1 MDKSR
6 DRGLIYLLVTIL
18 VVILIVAVGVIVFM
32 GMKMMDMQ
40 KEQESQK
47 GHIQTSK
54 NLQSVD
60 VQAEIKRAVQEQI
73 KKIKPSEN
81 RAKEQKLAREDI
93 ATIVQMVMSQMQ
105 NSKPK
110 EKLPKGSSQKQGLA
124 SLDSELREIVDAESS
139 NTQKSPENSGNKTGG
154 DSDLESVLDVL
165 RSVDVD
171 SVDEVDGEDISLD
184 SLDLDNIEAKDKVD
198 KKKKDTFNKVIIE
211 SNGSGGELSKLG
223 SEIDKLVE
231 KSAKDLKESAY
242 EKQMKKEIRERRN
255 AMRIIVVRRGDTL
268 SKIAKRAYGSGKE
281 RYYKK
286 ILRANPRLIK
296 NPDRI
301 FVGQRLRVPR

>member
-1 MDKSR
+1 VDKSR